1 MSVEHTMSVSLMVQV
16 LTGVLA
22 ARGAFL
28 KVPPQHQPLVDILK
42 LETAVQFIEAGFYA
56 WAITSAAD
64 LGTLAS
70 KRYSD
75 WILTTPTMLVAT
87 IMYMKYPDG
96 SPSISEYKKDIAEIL
111 AYNLGML
118 VFGYLGETNVM
129 PKSLSITLGFACF
142 AKSFHLIYKK
152 FNNTKSKKI
161 FNFLL
166 VVWGLYG
173 VAAMLPDVQ
182 KNVSYNLL
190 DIVAKNFYGLFIYY
204 KAYDIAIVQADSGD
218 GEHIGH
224 V

>member
-28 KVPPQHQPLVDILK
+28 KVPEEHQALVDILR
-42 LETAVQFIEAGFYA
+42 LETAVQFIEAAFYA
-56 WAITSAAD
+56 WALKSTVE

-75 WILTTPTMLVAT
+75 WVLTTPTMLVST
-87 IMYMKYPDG
+87 IMYMKYLEGRPG
-96 SPSISEYKKDIAEIL
+96 ISQYKKDIMEIL

-118 VFGYLGETNVM
+118 VFGYLGETNVL

-142 AKSFHLIYKK
+142 AKSFYLIYKK
-152 FNNTKSKKI
+152 FNNKKSEKLFK
-161 FNFLL
+161 FLL

-173 VAAMLPDVQ
+173 VAAMLPNVQ

-190 DIVAKNFYGLFIYY
+190 DVVAKNFYGLFIYY
-204 KAYDIAIVQADSGD
+204 KAYDIATTVQTSSDN
-218 GEHIGH
+218 I
-224 V
+224 